1 MDDLTEKLQSLLS
14 DPESLQN
21 LASLAAMMTAP
32 QEETESAAEQANE
45 TVCDEEQA
53 GGFDFSKLLLLGE
66 IMSQMQQKDK
76 ETELLLALKPY
87 LSEERSKRVDRAV
100 KLLRLY
106 TIAMSLKEKG
116 LLSDLADSL

>member
-14 DPESLQN
+14 DPESLKN
-21 LASLAAMMTAP
+21 ISELAAMMSSP
-32 QEETESAAEQANE
+32 QEEATGNAPQSDTSADIDANS
-45 TVCDEEQA
+45 D
-53 GGFDFSKLLLLGE
+53 GFDFSKLLLVGE
-66 IMSQMQQKDK
+66 IMAQMQQKDK

-106 TIAMSLKEKG
+106 TIAMQLKDKG

>member
-1 MDDLTEKLQSLLS
+1 MDDLTEKLQSLFS

-21 LASLAAMMTAP
+21 LASLAAMMAEP
-32 QEETESAAEQANE
+32 QEESGSDDEQAAEA
-45 TVCDEEQA
+45 VCDEERD
-53 GGFDFSKLLLLGE
+53 GGFDFSKLLLIGE
-66 IMSQMQQKDK
+66 IMGQMQQKDK

-100 KLLRLY
+100 KLLKLY

>member
-14 DPESLQN
+14 DPESLKN
-21 LASLAAMMTAP
+21 IAELAAMMGSP
-32 QEETESAAEQANE
+32 QEEAAEDIPQADASSC
-45 TVCDEEQA
+45 TDEE
-53 GGFDFSKLLLLGE
+53 GDGFDFSKLLLVGE
-66 IMSQMQQKDK
+66 IMAQMQQKDK

-106 TIAMSLKEKG
+106 TIAMQLKEKG